1 MRRLLVVCGLGAGSL
16 ALAFALVQIA
26 GIGRPAAALPAAKDI
41 PPEPFLVPARLPC
54 RDIPVRYEQNKRP
67 AQRQLARKG
76 AAQVDGVATGSAMMA
91 KKPKAAAGGGMPPPS
106 VAAASKEALAPMK
119 AAAPP
124 PSAAPAAKAEK
135 AAPAPSM
142 AAAKATAAPKPAA
155 FESKKVA
162 KQPQPAPQRP
172 AEPARPARP
181 APQDEPFPTE
191 PTTKY
196 LSADDSN
203 SMASPAIAR
212 RLIRA
217 RKYVHPDYVR
227 SYEFLN
233 YYSFNY
239 PAPPPGAEV
248 ALYPELRPAA
258 KPGEYN
264 LQIGVRAL
272 DRARAEMKPLNAVV
286 LVDVSGSMAGESY
299 KLAKGFVKKLV
310 RALRPGE
317 KISLV
322 SANRTAT
329 KLLEGA
335 VVGPDTAAKVDAIV
349 DGIFPTDITNLEAG
363 IAAAY
368 ELAGKTYGQTHSTR
382 VIIVSDGAA
391 NAGELSKATIA
402 KGAEDADRQ
411 GVYLAGIAVGE
422 GFDDSL
428 MDGVTDKGRGA
439 YVFLDA
445 EAEID
450 RLLGDRSFVAAFDV
464 AVKDVRL
471 KLVLPAGWKVREF
484 HGEQM
489 SSVAS
494 EVVPQYLSP
503 NDQMLYH
510 LVVATNQPADKLQ
523 AAQFEVEAEYRPI
536 GAPATKKVG
545 LKSKVAQMLQSD
557 RGLRKGDAVVRYAE
571 TLKKIAYPLEANRAA
586 NTKALD
592 EGLAYVGELYDQLKD
607 PELREIV
614 ALMKAY
620 RITLTEGEA
629 AELACDKQFGS
640 PPVVLGLRPEHV
652 QEVIVRGPAPK
663 QAVVP
668 VSRLYQSNRLLP
680 LEGHRFLALSSG
692 PVGVL
697 EVTGGQL
704 SGEAWAHPSPKF
716 LGQAPNPRPPG
727 TMVFDLHQVALKL
740 KAPKSARSFSFDLN
754 YFSAEYPE
762 YVGQQFND
770 TFLAILEAKSTNGG
784 APTNISFD
792 PNGKPIEVNNNYFE
806 NKFHPIPNTGTG
818 FDHDGSTGWLRTSW
832 PIQGGE
838 SFTLTFT
845 IHDEGDGI
853 YTSLALLDN
862 FRWHEQSAVGCT
874 DPLN

>member
-1 MRRLLVVCGLGAGSL
+1 
-16 ALAFALVQIA
+16 
-26 GIGRPAAALPAAKDI
+26 
-41 PPEPFLVPARLPC
+41 
-54 RDIPVRYEQNKRP
+54 
-67 AQRQLARKG
+67 
-76 AAQVDGVATGSAMMA
+76 
-91 KKPKAAAGGGMPPPS
+91 
-106 VAAASKEALAPMK
+106 
-119 AAAPP
+119 
-124 PSAAPAAKAEK
+124 
-135 AAPAPSM
+135 
-142 AAAKATAAPKPAA
+142 
-155 FESKKVA
+155 
-162 KQPQPAPQRP
+162 
-172 AEPARPARP
+172 
-181 APQDEPFPTE
+181 
-191 PTTKY
+191 
-196 LSADDSN
+196 
-203 SMASPAIAR
+203 
-212 RLIRA
+212 
-217 RKYVHPDYVR
+217 
-227 SYEFLN
+227 
-233 YYSFNY
+233 
-239 PAPPPGAEV
+239 
-248 ALYPELRPAA
+248 
-258 KPGEYN
+258 
-264 LQIGVRAL
+264 
-272 DRARAEMKPLNAVV
+272 MKPLNGGAR
-286 LVDVSGSMAGESY
+286 DVAGSMAGESY

-510 LVVATNQPADKLQ
+510 LVVAPTSGDKLQ

-536 GAPATKKVG
+536 GAPASKKVG

-557 RGLRKGDAVVRYAE
+557 RGLRNGDAVVRYAE

-680 LEGHRFLALSSG
+680 LEGHRFLAHSAPGRSACWWSPAGSSAARPG
-692 PVGVL
+692 R
-697 EVTGGQL
+697 T
-704 SGEAWAHPSPKF
+704 
-716 LGQAPNPRPPG
+716 PRPSSWVRRP
-727 TMVFDLHQVALKL
+727 KP
-740 KAPKSARSFSFDLN
+740 AP
-754 YFSAEYPE
+754 P
-762 YVGQQFND
+762 
-770 TFLAILEAKSTNGG
+770 G
-784 APTNISFD
+784 APWS
-792 PNGKPIEVNNNYFE
+792 
-806 NKFHPIPNTGTG
+806 
-818 FDHDGSTGWLRTSW
+818 
-832 PIQGGE
+832 
-838 SFTLTFT
+838 
-845 IHDEGDGI
+845 
-853 YTSLALLDN
+853 
-862 FRWHEQSAVGCT
+862 
-874 DPLN
+874 